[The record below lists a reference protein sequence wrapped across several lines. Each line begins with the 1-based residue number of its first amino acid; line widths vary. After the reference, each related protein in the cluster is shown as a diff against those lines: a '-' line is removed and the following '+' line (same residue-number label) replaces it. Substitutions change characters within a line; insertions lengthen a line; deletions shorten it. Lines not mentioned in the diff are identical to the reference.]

1 MAADD
6 DAPSYLS
13 KLIPI
18 KVSFIGDTECDLKK
32 NTSEITPLSTSLST
46 TDDKK
51 N

>member
-18 KVSFIGDTECDLKK
+18 KVSFIGDTERDLKK
-32 NTSEITPLSTSLST
+32 KPSEITPLSPSLST
-46 TDDKK
+46 TDYKK

>member
-1 MAADD
+1 MPADD
-6 DAPSYLS
+6 DALSYLS
-13 KLIPI
+13 KLNPI

-32 NTSEITPLSTSLST
+32 TSEITPLSTSLST

>member
-18 KVSFIGDTECDLKK
+18 KVSFIGDTECALKK
-32 NTSEITPLSTSLST
+32 KTSDITPLSTSLST
-46 TDDKK
+46 IDDEK

>member
-32 NTSEITPLSTSLST
+32 KHPKSHPFQPA
-46 TDDKK
+46 
-51 N
+51 

>member
-18 KVSFIGDTECDLKK
+18 KVSFIGDTELDLTR
-32 NTSEITPLSTSLST
+32 NHPNLPPFTQLEYY
-46 TDDKK
+46 
-51 N
+51 